1 MSVTE
6 LEYTE
11 AVRSAVR
18 DRGAWLYLLLQEFKA
33 AGYDTDE
40 PVRKALFRFGQ
51 MSGRKFPPVTTPA
64 AFFEAM
70 GGTGLKGQP
79 FAREDMGV
87 TAAKG
92 VYHLHRCPLVDAW
105 RELGATPDEVAH
117 LCDLAGCGDQGLIS
131 CFPELKLQFN
141 EMIARGDAFCE
152 MVVTK
157 A

>member
-51 MSGRKFPPVTTPA
+51 MSGRKFPP
-64 AFFEAM
+64 
-70 GGTGLKGQP
+70 
-79 FAREDMGV
+79 
-87 TAAKG
+87 
-92 VYHLHRCPLVDAW
+92 
-105 RELGATPDEVAH
+105 
-117 LCDLAGCGDQGLIS
+117 
-131 CFPELKLQFN
+131 
-141 EMIARGDAFCE
+141 
-152 MVVTK
+152 
-157 A
+157 